1 VADTKSTKRAVHD
14 LPLPSHATGEKY
26 MSKATILIVED
37 DAILAIYLQGM
48 ITNMGYTVAGVLAT
62 GEEAVDFLHDQ
73 HVDLVIMDIELAGAM
88 NGITAAAT
96 LHKTSDV
103 PIVFLT
109 GFSHDPLLEQAKIA
123 RPYGYLI
130 KPVNERELA
139 VTLQMALH
147 RHMFDKQLKES
158 RLALLKSEELF
169 RRTFDQSPIGAAI
182 VGLDYTFVKVNQEL
196 CKITGYSSKELE
208 KMSFTD
214 ITFADD
220 LAHDLQQAHDLSCGL
235 IDQYQMIK
243 RYIRKDGQVI
253 WIRLSVRLI
262 RNEQQEPLYFLP
274 MVEDINEQKM
284 LEEEK
289 NIIHI
294 LLKIVNE
301 DSDLKNLLQATISF
315 FKSWTEIDGIG
326 IRLRQGDD
334 FPYFTTVGFPKE
346 FVQQENSLCSID
358 KNGNQMTGEQGHT
371 LLTCM
376 CGHVISGLMDI
387 SSPFFTAS
395 GSFCT
400 NNTTHFLS
408 QCAHLQMQPGMR
420 FHCHKAGYESLLLVP
435 LRTGGNTL
443 GLLQFNNKERNRYSK
458 QFISLMERLAD
469 HISVAVAQRLTE
481 ENLKAKQMELEEMN
495 AALKVLLRNRENDL
509 AEHDQSLLI
518 NIRQLVFPCIERLK
532 LGSLD
537 RQQMAQ
543 LSILESNLETI
554 TSSFA
559 KQLASP
565 DIALT
570 PGLIQVADLIKKGIS
585 NKEIAALLGISV
597 KSVETYRKRIRH
609 RLNLKNSKQNL
620 RAYLLN
626 M

>member
-1 VADTKSTKRAVHD
+1 M
-14 LPLPSHATGEKY
+14 P
-26 MSKATILIVED
+26 
-37 DAILAIYLQGM
+37 
-48 ITNMGYTVAGVLAT
+48 
-62 GEEAVDFLHDQ
+62 
-73 HVDLVIMDIELAGAM
+73 
-88 NGITAAAT
+88 
-96 LHKTSDV
+96 
-103 PIVFLT
+103 
-109 GFSHDPLLEQAKIA
+109 
-123 RPYGYLI
+123 
-130 KPVNERELA
+130 
-139 VTLQMALH
+139 
-147 RHMFDKQLKES
+147 
-158 RLALLKSEELF
+158 
-169 RRTFDQSPIGAAI
+169 
-182 VGLDYTFVKVNQEL
+182 
-196 CKITGYSSKELE
+196 
-208 KMSFTD
+208 
-214 ITFADD
+214 
-220 LAHDLQQAHDLSCGL
+220 
-235 IDQYQMIK
+235 
-243 RYIRKDGQVI
+243 
-253 WIRLSVRLI
+253 
-262 RNEQQEPLYFLP
+262 
-274 MVEDINEQKM
+274 
-284 LEEEK
+284 
-289 NIIHI
+289 
-294 LLKIVNE
+294 
-301 DSDLKNLLQATISF
+301 
-315 FKSWTEIDGIG
+315 
-326 IRLRQGDD
+326 
-334 FPYFTTVGFPKE
+334 
-346 FVQQENSLCSID
+346 
-358 KNGNQMTGEQGHT
+358 
-371 LLTCM
+371 
-376 CGHVISGLMDI
+376 
-387 SSPFFTAS
+387 
-395 GSFCT
+395 
-400 NNTTHFLS
+400 
-408 QCAHLQMQPGMR
+408 PGMR

>member
-1 VADTKSTKRAVHD
+1 
-14 LPLPSHATGEKY
+14 

-37 DAILAIYLQGM
+37 NAILAIDLQGM
-48 ITNMGYTVAGVLAT
+48 ITHMGHTVAGLMAT
-62 GEEAVDFLHDQ
+62 GEEAVAFVQNHN
-73 HVDLVIMDIELAGAM
+73 VDLVIMDIELAGAM

-103 PIVFLT
+103 PVIFLT
-109 GFSHDPLLEQAKIA
+109 GFSHDPLLDKAKFA
-123 RPYGYLI
+123 LPYGYLI

-147 RHMFDKQLKES
+147 RHTFDKKIKES
-158 RLALLKSEELF
+158 RIALSKSEELF

-182 VGLDYTFVKVNQEL
+182 VGLDYTFVKVNQKL
-196 CKITGYSSKELE
+196 CKITGYSSNELE

-220 LAHDLQQAHDLSCGL
+220 LAHDLQQAHDLACGH
-235 IDQYQMIK
+235 IDQYQMTK
-243 RYIRKDGQVI
+243 RYIRKDGKQV
-253 WIRLSVRLI
+253 WGRLSVRLI
-262 RNEQQEPLYFLP
+262 RNEQREPLYYLP
-274 MVEDINEQKM
+274 MVEDINEQKI

-289 NIIHI
+289 NVVHI
-294 LLKIVNE
+294 LLNIVNE
-301 DSDLKNLLQATISF
+301 DSDLKKLLQTIITF
-315 FKSWTEIDGIG
+315 FKSWTDIDSIG
-326 IRLRQGDD
+326 IRLRNGDD
-334 FPYFTTVGFPKE
+334 FPYYTTVGFPE
-346 FVQQENSLCSID
+346 DFVRQENSLCSID
-358 KNGNQMTGEQGHT
+358 NYSNRMSGEQGHT
-371 LLTCM
+371 LLACM
-376 CGHVISGLMDI
+376 CGHVISGLTDP

-400 NNTTHFLS
+400 NNTTQLLS
-408 QCAHLQMQPGMR
+408 QCADLRMPPGMR

-435 LRTGGNTL
+435 LRTGGSTL
-443 GLLQFNNKERNRYSK
+443 GLLQFNNKEKDRYSK
-458 QFISLMERLAD
+458 QFTSLIERLAE

-495 AALKVLLRNRENDL
+495 AALKVLLRNREDDL

-518 NIRQLVFPCIERLK
+518 NIRQLVLPCIERLK

-537 RQQMAQ
+537 GQQMAQ
-543 LSILESNLETI
+543 LRILESNLESI

-570 PGLIQVADLIKKGIS
+570 PGLIQVADLIKKGVS
-585 NKEIAALLGISV
+585 NKEIAVLLGISV
-597 KSVETYRKRIRH
+597 KSVETYRKRIRQ
-609 RLNLKNSKQNL
+609 RLNLKNSKLNL

>member
-1 VADTKSTKRAVHD
+1 MNRAI
-14 LPLPSHATGEKY
+14 
-26 MSKATILIVED
+26 ILIVED
-37 DAILAIYLQGM
+37 NAILAMDLQGM
-48 ITNMGYTVAGVLAT
+48 ITQMGYTVAGLMAT
-62 GEEAVDFLHDQ
+62 GEEAVAFLHDQ

-88 NGITAAAT
+88 NGITTAAT
-96 LHKTSDV
+96 LNETSDV
-103 PIVFLT
+103 PIIFLT
-109 GFSHDPLLEQAKIA
+109 GFSHDPLLDQAKA
-123 RPYGYLI
+123 TLPYGYLI

-147 RHMFDKQLKES
+147 RHVFDEQIKES
-158 RLALLKSEELF
+158 RIALTKSEILF

-182 VGLDYTFVKVNQEL
+182 VGLDYSFVKVNQEL

-220 LAHDLQQAHDLSCGL
+220 LANDLQQAHDLACGH
-235 IDQYQMIK
+235 IDQYQITK
-243 RYIRKDGQVI
+243 RYIRKDGQIV
-253 WIRLSVRLI
+253 WVRLSVRLI

-274 MVEDINEQKM
+274 MVEDINEQTA

-289 NIIHI
+289 NLIHTI
-294 LLKIVNE
+294 LNIVNE
-301 DSDLKNLLQATISF
+301 DSDLIKLLQATISF

-326 IRLRQGDD
+326 IRLKKGDD
-334 FPYFTTVGFPKE
+334 FPYLTTVGFPKE
-346 FVQQENSLCSID
+346 FVQQENSLCIID
-358 KNGNQMTGEQGHT
+358 NNGNRITGEQGRT
-371 LLTCM
+371 LLACM
-376 CGHVISGLMDI
+376 CGHIISGLTDP

-400 NNTTHFLS
+400 NNTTQLLS
-408 QCAHLQMQPGMR
+408 QSDHLQMPPGMR
-420 FHCHKAGYESLLLVP
+420 FLCHKAGYESILLVP

-443 GLLQFNNKERNRYSK
+443 GLLQFNNKEKDRFSK
-458 QFISLMERLAD
+458 RFISLMERLAD

-481 ENLKAKQMELEEMN
+481 ENLKAKQLELEEMN
-495 AALKVLLRNRENDL
+495 AALRVLLRNREDDL

-518 NIRQLVFPCIERLK
+518 NIRQLVLPCIERLK

-537 RQQMAQ
+537 RQQIAQ

-565 DIALT
+565 DVALT
-570 PGLIQVADLIKKGIS
+570 PSLIQVADLIKKGIS
-585 NKEIAALLGISV
+585 NKEIAVLLGISV
-597 KSVETYRKRIRH
+597 KSVETYRKRIRD
-609 RLNLKNSKQNL
+609 RLNLKNSKLNL